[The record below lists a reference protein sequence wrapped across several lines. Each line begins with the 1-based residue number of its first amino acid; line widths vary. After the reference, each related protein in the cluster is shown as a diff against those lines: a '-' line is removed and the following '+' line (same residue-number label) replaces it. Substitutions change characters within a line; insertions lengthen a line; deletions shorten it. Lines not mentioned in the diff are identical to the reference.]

1 MMVLARTF
9 FTACIFV
16 AAVSG
21 ARAATLFHDLY
32 VTINPTSGSLHVEDR
47 ITVEG
52 RDTLRLDLRADM
64 VIEHVLVDDAPITF
78 DTSKRPLRVPLPT
91 QARHKVTVRYHGTP
105 VGQGLFID
113 ERGAYLPAGSGWM
126 AGYRERQFDFRLR
139 VSVGSPY
146 RVVATGE
153 VESLGSDNGSVFTA
167 TRVLDPPSI
176 FAGRFA
182 VDEIRRGNVRIMTWL
197 PKASASLSR
206 RYLDNAARYL
216 DVLQAR
222 IGVYPHRSFHIVA
235 GPLPVGLGF
244 AGLTYISQRILH
256 LPFMQT
262 RSLAHE
268 IAHSWWGNAV
278 GVDYRTGNWAE
289 GLTTYMADY
298 ALARTTSEAKGK
310 EMRLGWLRD
319 YMALPAEADVAVRSF
334 RSKTH
339 DAAQVIGYN
348 KAAFIFHM
356 LEQELTRPIFDA
368 GLRHFWTTEQGR
380 VAGWEQLEAAFESA
394 SGRELGWF
402 FDQWVDASGAPDLS
416 LVAPRVVADGT
427 RYRLEFKLVQT
438 GPVYRL
444 KLQASVVTD
453 HGTQWLPVE
462 LADRVTRLSFDL
474 EAPARRLT
482 IDPAHDV
489 FRRLA
494 PGESTPIFRDVSLD
508 SNTAVVV
515 AAGPDP
521 NVERVAVQ
529 LAERLLRR
537 QVKLDSSLEP
547 GPLLA
552 VGLSGP
558 LAAVLRAAGLKAPDP
573 AITAAGSARAWT
585 TRREDGST
593 VMVVSADNSAALEGL
608 LRPLPHY
615 RRYGY
620 VVFDGPRAGL
630 RGVWPST
637 GSALDHRFD

>member
-1 MMVLARTF
+1 MRP
-9 FTACIFV
+9 
-16 AAVSG
+16 SG
-21 ARAATLFHDLY
+21 
-32 VTINPTSGSLHVEDR
+32 
-47 ITVEG
+47 
-52 RDTLRLDLRADM
+52 RL
-64 VIEHVLVDDAPITF
+64 
-78 DTSKRPLRVPLPT
+78 TSK
-91 QARHKVTVRYHGTP
+91 
-105 VGQGLFID
+105 
-113 ERGAYLPAGSGWM
+113 
-126 AGYRERQFDFRLR
+126 
-139 VSVGSPY
+139 
-146 RVVATGE
+146 
-153 VESLGSDNGSVFTA
+153 
-167 TRVLDPPSI
+167 
-176 FAGRFA
+176 
-182 VDEIRRGNVRIMTWL
+182 
-197 PKASASLSR
+197 
-206 RYLDNAARYL
+206 
-216 DVLQAR
+216 
-222 IGVYPHRSFHIVA
+222 GVYPHRTFHIVA

-244 AGLTYISQRILH
+244 AGLTISQRILH

-298 ALARTTSEAKGK
+298 ALARTASEAKGR

-402 FDQWVDASGAPDLS
+402 FEQWVDASGAPDLS
-416 LVAPRVVADGT
+416 LVEPRVVADGT
-427 RYRLEFKLVQT
+427 RHRLEFKLIQT

-444 KLQASVVTD
+444 KLRASVVTD
-453 HGTQWLPVE
+453 HGTRWLPVE
-462 LADRVTRLSFDL
+462 LADRVTRLSFEL
-474 EAPARRLT
+474 EAPAGRLT
-482 IDPAHDV
+482 IDPEHEV

-494 PGESTPIFRDVSLD
+494 PGESTPIFRDVTLD
-508 SNTAVVV
+508 SSTAVVV

-537 QVKLDSSLEP
+537 QVNLDSSLEP

-558 LAAVLRAAGLKAPDP
+558 LAAVLRAAGLNTGPCHNGCRQRPCMDNTP
-573 AITAAGSARAWT
+573 RGWQHC
-585 TRREDGST
+585 DGRKCGQLGRT
-593 VMVVSADNSAALEGL
+593 
-608 LRPLPHY
+608 
-615 RRYGY
+615 
-620 VVFDGPRAGL
+620 
-630 RGVWPST
+630 
-637 GSALDHRFD
+637 